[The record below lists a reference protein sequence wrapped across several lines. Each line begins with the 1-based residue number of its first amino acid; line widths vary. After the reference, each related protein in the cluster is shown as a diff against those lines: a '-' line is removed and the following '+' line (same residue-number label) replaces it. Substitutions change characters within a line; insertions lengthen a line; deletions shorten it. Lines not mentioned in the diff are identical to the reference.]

1 MIALELILNTNR
13 TQSSNP
19 MKNKKKALKTAY
31 IMNLVALIAF
41 LMVNISSYSQ
51 NTYPKQIVIDG
62 DTIVA
67 LKMGQVK
74 NINATFEKLNS
85 CNDMLIISEDY
96 IRNLNSAQEDKDRI
110 IADYRGQITDLSELN
125 TELNGLVQDAN
136 NRVELAEK
144 GEERVRKN
152 TKIYTILSFVA
163 GVLTVTLLN

>member
-19 MKNKKKALKTAY
+19 MKNKKKALKTVY
-31 IMNLVALIAF
+31 TMSLVVLIAF
-41 LMVNISSYSQ
+41 LMMSISGYSQ
-51 NTYPKQIVIDG
+51 NTYPKQIVIEG

-96 IRNLNSAQEDKDRI
+96 IRSLNDAQEDKDRI

>member
-1 MIALELILNTNR
+1 M
-13 TQSSNP
+13 
-19 MKNKKKALKTAY
+19 M
-31 IMNLVALIAF
+31 
-41 LMVNISSYSQ
+41 NISSYSQ
-51 NTYPKQIVIDG
+51 NTYPKKIVIEG

-67 LKMGQVK
+67 LKMGQIK

-96 IRNLNSAQEDKDRI
+96 IRNLSNAQEDKDRI

-152 TKIYTILSFVA
+152 TKMYAILSFVA

>member
-1 MIALELILNTNR
+1 M
-13 TQSSNP
+13 
-19 MKNKKKALKTAY
+19 M
-31 IMNLVALIAF
+31 
-41 LMVNISSYSQ
+41 NISSYSQ
-51 NTYPKQIVIDG
+51 NTYPKKIVIEG

-96 IRNLNSAQEDKDRI
+96 IRSLNNAQEDKDRI

>member
-1 MIALELILNTNR
+1 M
-13 TQSSNP
+13 
-19 MKNKKKALKTAY
+19 M
-31 IMNLVALIAF
+31 
-41 LMVNISSYSQ
+41 NISSYSQ
-51 NTYPKQIVIDG
+51 NTYPKKIVIEG

-67 LKMGQVK
+67 LKMWQVK

-96 IRNLNSAQEDKDRI
+96 IRNLNNAQEDKDRI
-110 IADYRGQITDLSELN
+110 IAGYRGQITDLSELN

>member
-1 MIALELILNTNR
+1 MM
-13 TQSSNP
+13 S
-19 MKNKKKALKTAY
+19 
-31 IMNLVALIAF
+31 
-41 LMVNISSYSQ
+41 ISGYSQ
-51 NTYPKQIVIDG
+51 NTYPKQIVIEG

-96 IRNLNSAQEDKDRI
+96 IRILNDAQEDKDRI

>member
-1 MIALELILNTNR
+1 M
-13 TQSSNP
+13 
-19 MKNKKKALKTAY
+19 M
-31 IMNLVALIAF
+31 
-41 LMVNISSYSQ
+41 NISSYSQ
-51 NTYPKQIVIDG
+51 NTYPKKIVIEG

-96 IRNLNSAQEDKDRI
+96 IRNLNKAQEDKDRI
-110 IADYRGQITDLSELN
+110 IADYRGQIADLSELN

-136 NRVELAEK
+136 NRAELAEK

-152 TKIYTILSFVA
+152 TKIYAILSFVA
-163 GVLTVTLLN
+163 GVLTVVLLN

>member
-1 MIALELILNTNR
+1 M
-13 TQSSNP
+13 
-19 MKNKKKALKTAY
+19 M
-31 IMNLVALIAF
+31 
-41 LMVNISSYSQ
+41 NISSYSQ
-51 NTYPKQIVIDG
+51 NTYPKKIVIEG

-67 LKMGQVK
+67 LKMWQVK

-96 IRNLNSAQEDKDRI
+96 ISDLNSAQEDKDRI

-136 NRVELAEK
+136 NRAELAEK

-152 TKIYTILSFVA
+152 TKIYAILSFAA
-163 GVLTVTLLN
+163 GVLTVALLN

>member
-1 MIALELILNTNR
+1 MM
-13 TQSSNP
+13 S
-19 MKNKKKALKTAY
+19 
-31 IMNLVALIAF
+31 
-41 LMVNISSYSQ
+41 ISSYSQ
-51 NTYPKQIVIDG
+51 NTYPKKIVIEG

-67 LKMGQVK
+67 LKMGQIK
-74 NINATFEKLNS
+74 HINATFERLSS

-96 IRNLNSAQEDKDRI
+96 IRSLNSAQEDKDRI

-136 NRVELAEK
+136 NRAELAEK

>member
-1 MIALELILNTNR
+1 M
-13 TQSSNP
+13 S
-19 MKNKKKALKTAY
+19 
-31 IMNLVALIAF
+31 
-41 LMVNISSYSQ
+41 ISSYSQ

-67 LKMGQVK
+67 LKMGQIK

-96 IRNLNSAQEDKDRI
+96 IRNLNNAQEDKDRM

-136 NRVELAEK
+136 NRVESAKK

-152 TKIYTILSFVA
+152 TKMYAILSFVA

>member
-1 MIALELILNTNR
+1 M
-13 TQSSNP
+13 
-19 MKNKKKALKTAY
+19 M
-31 IMNLVALIAF
+31 
-41 LMVNISSYSQ
+41 NISSYSQ
-51 NTYPKQIVIDG
+51 NTYPKKIVIEG

-96 IRNLNSAQEDKDRI
+96 IRNLNNAQEDKDRI

-136 NRVELAEK
+136 NRAELAEK

-152 TKIYTILSFVA
+152 TKIYAILSFVA

>member
-1 MIALELILNTNR
+1 M
-13 TQSSNP
+13 
-19 MKNKKKALKTAY
+19 M
-31 IMNLVALIAF
+31 
-41 LMVNISSYSQ
+41 NISSYSQ
-51 NTYPKQIVIDG
+51 NTYPKKIVIEG

-67 LKMGQVK
+67 LKMWQVK

-96 IRNLNSAQEDKDRI
+96 IRNLNNAQEDKDRI

-136 NRVELAEK
+136 NRAELAEK

-152 TKIYTILSFVA
+152 TKIYAILSFVA

>member
-19 MKNKKKALKTAY
+19 MKNKKKALKTVY
-31 IMNLVALIAF
+31 TMSLVVLIAF
-41 LMVNISSYSQ
+41 LMMSTSGYSQ
-51 NTYPKQIVIDG
+51 NTYPKQIVIEG

-96 IRNLNSAQEDKDRI
+96 IRSLNDAQEDKDRI

>member
-1 MIALELILNTNR
+1 M
-13 TQSSNP
+13 
-19 MKNKKKALKTAY
+19 M
-31 IMNLVALIAF
+31 
-41 LMVNISSYSQ
+41 NISSYSQ
-51 NTYPKQIVIDG
+51 NTYPKKIVIEG

-96 IRNLNSAQEDKDRI
+96 IRNLSNAQEDKDRI

-152 TKIYTILSFVA
+152 TKMYAILSFVA

>member
-1 MIALELILNTNR
+1 M
-13 TQSSNP
+13 
-19 MKNKKKALKTAY
+19 M
-31 IMNLVALIAF
+31 
-41 LMVNISSYSQ
+41 NISSYSQ
-51 NTYPKQIVIDG
+51 NTYPKKIVIEG

-67 LKMGQVK
+67 LKMWQVK
-74 NINATFEKLNS
+74 NINATFEKLSS

-96 IRNLNSAQEDKDRI
+96 ISDLNSAQEDKDRI

-152 TKIYTILSFVA
+152 TKIYAILSFAA
-163 GVLTVTLLN
+163 GVLTVALLN

>member
-1 MIALELILNTNR
+1 M
-13 TQSSNP
+13 
-19 MKNKKKALKTAY
+19 M
-31 IMNLVALIAF
+31 
-41 LMVNISSYSQ
+41 NISSYSQ
-51 NTYPKQIVIDG
+51 NTYPKKIVIEG

-67 LKMGQVK
+67 LKMWQVK

-96 IRNLNSAQEDKDRI
+96 IRNLNNAQEDKDRI
-110 IADYRGQITDLSELN
+110 IADYRGQITDLSKLN

-136 NRVELAEK
+136 NRAELAEK

-152 TKIYTILSFVA
+152 TKIYAILSFVA

>member
-1 MIALELILNTNR
+1 M
-13 TQSSNP
+13 
-19 MKNKKKALKTAY
+19 
-31 IMNLVALIAF
+31 
-41 LMVNISSYSQ
+41 NISSYSQ
-51 NTYPKQIVIDG
+51 NTYPKKIVIEG

-96 IRNLNSAQEDKDRI
+96 IRNLSNAQEDKDRI

-152 TKIYTILSFVA
+152 TKMYAILSFVA

>member
-1 MIALELILNTNR
+1 MR
-13 TQSSNP
+13 
-19 MKNKKKALKTAY
+19 NKKKALKTVCV
-31 IMNLVALIAF
+31 MKLVALIAF
-41 LMVNISSYSQ
+41 LMMNISSYSQ
-51 NTYPKQIVIDG
+51 NTYPKKIVIEG

-96 IRNLNSAQEDKDRI
+96 IRNLSNAQEDKDRI

-152 TKIYTILSFVA
+152 TKMYAILSFVA

>member
-1 MIALELILNTNR
+1 M
-13 TQSSNP
+13 
-19 MKNKKKALKTAY
+19 M
-31 IMNLVALIAF
+31 
-41 LMVNISSYSQ
+41 NISSYSQ
-51 NTYPKQIVIDG
+51 NTYPKKIVIEG

-67 LKMGQVK
+67 LKMWQVK

-96 IRNLNSAQEDKDRI
+96 ISDLNSAQEDKDRI
-110 IADYRGQITDLSELN
+110 IADYRGQITDLSKLN

-152 TKIYTILSFVA
+152 TKIYAILSFAA
-163 GVLTVTLLN
+163 GVLTVALLN

>member
-1 MIALELILNTNR
+1 MM
-13 TQSSNP
+13 S
-19 MKNKKKALKTAY
+19 
-31 IMNLVALIAF
+31 
-41 LMVNISSYSQ
+41 ISSYSQ
-51 NTYPKQIVIDG
+51 NTYPKKIVIEG

-96 IRNLNSAQEDKDRI
+96 IRNLNNAQEDKDRI

-152 TKIYTILSFVA
+152 TKMYTILSFVA

>member
-1 MIALELILNTNR
+1 M
-13 TQSSNP
+13 
-19 MKNKKKALKTAY
+19 M
-31 IMNLVALIAF
+31 
-41 LMVNISSYSQ
+41 NISSYSQ
-51 NTYPKQIVIDG
+51 NTYPKKIVIEG

-67 LKMGQVK
+67 LKMGQIK

-96 IRNLNSAQEDKDRI
+96 IRNLNNAQEGKDRI

-152 TKIYTILSFVA
+152 TKMYAILSFVA